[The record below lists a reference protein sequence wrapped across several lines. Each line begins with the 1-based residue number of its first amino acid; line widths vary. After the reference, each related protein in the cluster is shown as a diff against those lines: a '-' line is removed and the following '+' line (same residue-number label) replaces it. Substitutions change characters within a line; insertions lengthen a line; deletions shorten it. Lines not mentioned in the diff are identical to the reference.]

1 MRVRS
6 GTLAVLF
13 TDMVGSTEQR
23 ARLGDA
29 AADEVRRM
37 HDRIVEVA
45 ARRFGGEVVKGTG
58 DGAMVVFGSAAEAVD
73 AAVAIQHEV
82 AHHSVSSPAPV
93 GLRVGISL
101 GDVTASGGD
110 VHGLAVNEAARVCA
124 RAEAGQVLISEVV
137 RMVAGSR
144 LGAPLVDGEIVE
156 LKGIPDK
163 VRLWEVDW
171 RSVAHADRLP
181 FPVSLAGHPAFS
193 FAGRSSE
200 FARLRGAW
208 AAATD
213 GCRAVLVSGEP
224 GAGKTRLI
232 GEFAREAHEQSALVL
247 YGACEDGLTV
257 PFQPFSEACSWYCDH
272 VDSPAL
278 GAYPDDLARL
288 SGRVAVHLDHLPA
301 SLGGDPASEQHR
313 LYAAVSS
320 WLEDVARGGPVLVVV
335 DDLHWA
341 SRETLLLLRHV
352 LRAETSVP
360 LLVVAT
366 YRDTDID
373 GDHPLRGMLA
383 DFSRLETVER
393 ICLDGLDADDVIALA
408 GSISSDGL
416 PAGAD
421 QRALA
426 VSIHAE
432 TAGNAL
438 FVTEVLRDLA
448 ESSDT
453 RSASATVPPAVR
465 DVIAQRLARLG
476 AEVSTGLQT
485 AAVAGPTFRV
495 ATVAAGAGLSEQA
508 VLAMLERT
516 CRARLTDEI
525 GPELFRFSHALVRST
540 LLGDVSR
547 TRRQRV
553 HQTIGLF
560 LEESDAQA
568 ASELAYHWCQAGG
581 SGDLTKA
588 ARYSLRAAETAM
600 RSSAYDD
607 AAQIAQR
614 ALDIVDPAGPLAPSL
629 LVARGRAEDALG
641 DRDRYQQT
649 FAKVAELAARDG
661 DPGMYAEAILGYVG
675 RNETIVQLDE
685 FATAGL
691 ERSLSDLGPNSPGLR
706 SQLLGRLA
714 SGVANWDP
722 DRGDDLSRQALA
734 LARDS
739 GDRIAFIEAARARM
753 RCWWDPLGL
762 TARRALVEEMRAAA
776 ETENLAEMVAQSWSW
791 EAALCVQEA
800 DMRSL
805 QRAIDHVR
813 AINEQLEMPYFEWA
827 WTVRAAAKAISTG
840 SLDEGEELM
849 NRAAKLERHGFSL
862 FPLQFGVLCYLRGR
876 LARIVDLVARGVQ
889 GQGARS
895 ADHGY
900 KAFFAHAAAESGR
913 VAAARETL
921 HELTETALIGR
932 LHNMTRTGLLFSAGR
947 AARVVGHG
955 PWIEPLIAQCLPLR
969 GTFATLNPGACS
981 LGAIDGVL
989 GAVHLA
995 AGHYDAAA
1003 TALTAAVEQ
1012 NETAGLRPYTTTAL
1026 VDLAEAY
1033 LRSGNAPMARQCG
1046 DRARDLAT
1054 SIRMAVPLADLDRL
1068 NLP

>member
-1 MRVRS
+1 
-6 GTLAVLF
+6 
-13 TDMVGSTEQR
+13 
-23 ARLGDA
+23 
-29 AADEVRRM
+29 
-37 HDRIVEVA
+37 
-45 ARRFGGEVVKGTG
+45 
-58 DGAMVVFGSAAEAVD
+58 MVVFGSAADAVD

-82 AHHSVSSPAPV
+82 THQSASSPVPL

-101 GDVTASGGD
+101 GDVTATGGD

-124 RAEAGQVLISEVV
+124 RAEAAQVLISEVV
-137 RMVAGSR
+137 RMVAGTR
-144 LGAPLVDGEIVE
+144 LGAPVVDGGVAE

-171 RSVAHADRLP
+171 RSVAQADRLP
-181 FPVSLAGHPAFS
+181 FPVSLAGHPAFP

-200 FARLRGAW
+200 LARLRGAW

-224 GAGKTRLI
+224 GAGKTRLV

-257 PFQPFSEACSWYCDH
+257 PFQPLSEACSWYCDH
-272 VDSPAL
+272 AKSPPL
-278 GAYPDDLARL
+278 GAYPDELARL
-288 SGRVAVHLDHLPA
+288 SGRVEVHLDHPPA

-313 LYAAVSS
+313 LFVAVSS
-320 WLEDVARGGPVLVVV
+320 WLEDVASVGPLLVVV

-352 LRAETSVP
+352 LRAGTSVP

-366 YRDTDID
+366 YRDTDLD
-373 GDHPLRGMLA
+373 GDHPLQAMLA
-383 DFSRLETVER
+383 DFSRLETVQR
-393 ICLDGLDADDVIALA
+393 ICLEGLDPDDVVALA
-408 GSISSDGL
+408 GSVSSDGL
-416 PAGAD
+416 PAGGE

-448 ESSDT
+448 ESPDS
-453 RSASATVPPAVR
+453 RPGSATIPPGLR

-476 AEVSTGLQT
+476 VEAGTALQT

-495 ATVAAGAGLSEQA
+495 ATVAAGAGLSEHA
-508 VLAMLERT
+508 VLDVLERT
-516 CRARLTDEI
+516 CRARLTDEM

-540 LLGDVSR
+540 LLGDVSK

-553 HQTIGLF
+553 HQTIGSF
-560 LEESDAQA
+560 LEKSDARA
-568 ASELAYHWCQAGG
+568 ASELAYHWCEAGG

-588 ARYSLRAAETAM
+588 ARYSLSAAEMAM
-600 RSSAYDD
+600 RSSAYGD
-607 AAQIAQR
+607 AARIAQR
-614 ALDIVDPAGPLAPSL
+614 AVDIVDPAGALALSL

-649 FAKVAELAARDG
+649 FAQVAELAVRDD
-661 DPGMYAEAILGYVG
+661 DPVVYAEAILGYVG

-685 FATAGL
+685 FATSGL
-691 ERSLSDLGPNSPGLR
+691 ERSLSDLGPNSPALR
-706 SQLLGRLA
+706 SRLLGRLA
-714 SGVANWDP
+714 SGVTNWDP

-739 GDRIAFIEAARARM
+739 GDRVAFVEAARARM
-753 RCWWDPLGL
+753 RCWWDPLEL
-762 TARRALVEEMRAAA
+762 RARRTLVEEMRAVA
-776 ETENLAEMVAQSWSW
+776 EAENLAEMVMQAWSW
-791 EAALCVQEA
+791 DAALCVQEA
-800 DMRSL
+800 DMPTL
-805 QRAIDHVR
+805 QRAIDHIR
-813 AINEQLEMPYFEWA
+813 TINEQLDMPYFEWA

-849 NRAAKLERHGFSL
+849 NQAGKLERHGFSL
-862 FPLQFGVLCYLRGR
+862 FPLQFGVLSYLRGR
-876 LARIVDLVARGVQ
+876 LARIVGLVAPLVQ

-895 ADHGY
+895 ADLGY
-900 KAFFAHAAAESGR
+900 QAFFAHAAAEAGR
-913 VAAARETL
+913 VADARQTL
-921 HELTETALIGR
+921 HELTEGALTGR
-932 LHNMTRTGLLFSAGR
+932 LHNMIRTGLLFSAGR
-947 AARVVGHG
+947 AARVVGPG
-955 PWIEPLIAQCLPLR
+955 PWIEPLVAQCLPLR

-995 AGHYDAAA
+995 AGQYEAAA
-1003 TALTAAVEQ
+1003 TTLIAAVDQ
-1012 NETAGLRPYTTTAL
+1012 NETAGLRPYTITAL

-1033 LRSGNAPMARQCG
+1033 DRSGKTPLARQCG
-1046 DRARDLAT
+1046 DRARELAT
-1054 SIRMAVPLADLDRL
+1054 SIGMAGALADLDRL
-1068 NLP
+1068 NLA